1 MLWINSSVK
10 AFPTLMLISAP
21 SETSQGCC
29 LIWKSRI
36 LFNCMN
42 LQFFFKTLLMTEYLI
57 HSNAKQD
64 KKLQGLYSGI
74 DFCFSISNWKFNDN
88 SINFVKFWI
97 QGIAG
102 QIPLPH
108 KNLKIGCCRIHIRW
122 YCCSILTKMSDG
134 YKILSEIE
142 LQKNERT
149 DWIPSTATSSKQNLL
164 RSVSQ
169 TLSLRETSHFCTLS
183 CTHTSR
189 PS

>member
-1 MLWINSSVK
+1 
-10 AFPTLMLISAP
+10 
-21 SETSQGCC
+21 
-29 LIWKSRI
+29 
-36 LFNCMN
+36 
-42 LQFFFKTLLMTEYLI
+42 MTEYLI

-149 DWIPSTATSSKQNLL
+149 DWIPSTATLSKQSLF

-169 TLSLRETSHFCTLS
+169 TLSERDFSLLHSLLHPHQSYIQKVQVTVFFFLTPSDYIWQENLQFRRSLACSFVS
-183 CTHTSR
+183 SR
-189 PS
+189 VNRSYLFNK